1 MLANVGDV
9 GLIIM
14 QKNNTINTNNRIN
27 NINNTK
33 LRMLVSV
40 LLNAEQNLDQ
50 IK

>member
-1 MLANVGDV
+1 MLAKVSDV

-14 QKNNTINTNNRIN
+14 QKNNTINTNNWID

-40 LLNAEQNLDQ
+40 LLNAEQNLD
-50 IK
+50 